1 MSALYK
7 TSNVSRTSTVK
18 SPYCDVCYKKGKPES
33 VYTSHY
39 PKSVPGP
46 NGITTCPTI
55 LAAVCNY
62 CGQNGHWA
70 NEKFCSA
77 MRKDAKRSLNVK
89 HLPVQEEKKKK
100 VENIFEALRADDD
113 DVVFVPVSNVP
124 KERKAASGPSWAD
137 MAKKP
142 PAFVSASADTTVYYT
157 SKNTEP
163 IMSAAE
169 REAYKILM
177 ERRASGYFD
186 IKRES
191 FWNQDEEEDE
201 GHDGY
206 EEEYEGNGYEEEYEG
221 NGYYDGGNGYGDSW

>member
-7 TSNVSRTSTVK
+7 TSNVAKT
-18 SPYCDVCYKKGKPES
+18 PYCDVCYKKGKPES

-77 MRKDAKRSLNVK
+77 MRKDAKRSVVAK
-89 HLPVQEEKKKK
+89 QLPVQEEKKKK
-100 VENIFEALRADDD
+100 VENIFEALRAADD
-113 DVVFVPVSNVP
+113 DVVFVPDVVVH
-124 KERKAASGPSWAD
+124 KEKKALTSWAD
-137 MAKKP
+137 IAKKP
-142 PAFVSASADTTVYYT
+142 PALVSASADATIYYT

-163 IMSAAE
+163 IMTPAE

-186 IKRES
+186 IKREN
-191 FWNQDEEEDE
+191 FWNQDEEEDDE
-201 GHDGY
+201 
-206 EEEYEGNGYEEEYEG
+206 EEEYGGNEEYD
-221 NGYYDGGNGYGDSW
+221 DGGNGGYGGNGGEYEYDGNSYGDSW

>member
-7 TSNVSRTSTVK
+7 NSNVAKT
-18 SPYCDVCYKKGKPES
+18 PYCDVCYKKGKPES

-55 LAAVCNY
+55 LAAVCSY

-77 MRKDAKRSLNVK
+77 MRKDAKRSVVAK
-89 HLPVQEEKKKK
+89 QLPVQEEKKRK
-100 VENIFEALRADDD
+100 VENIFEALRAADD
-113 DVVFVPVSNVP
+113 DVVFVPDVVVH
-124 KERKAASGPSWAD
+124 KEKKALTSWAD
-137 MAKKP
+137 IAKKP
-142 PAFVSASADTTVYYT
+142 PALVSASTDATIYYT

-163 IMSAAE
+163 IMTPAE

-186 IKRES
+186 IKREN
-191 FWNQDEEEDE
+191 FWNQDEEEDDE
-201 GHDGY
+201 
-206 EEEYEGNGYEEEYEG
+206 EEEYGGNEEYEYG
-221 NGYYDGGNGYGDSW
+221 GYGGNGGEYEYDGNSYGDSW